1 MRAYF
6 EDQNVKSTGV
16 TLTLILMV
24 AMGVAALIFA
34 EQIITGWVAL
44 GERADISRRDINPIE
59 IITIIGCL
67 LFGFASFRTA
77 WGIYTREEAGWS
89 WAQWMS
95 FAIVLV
101 GVFLLMFELVPQ
113 GMSYISNLV
122 APDIDVIRLGIGVL
136 IFGAGGL
143 AYSFATRD
151 VEADDSKVDKAQGAF
166 TTATSD
172 LTPSQFIRFQ
182 LAKSPSAGAIIGFV
196 GILLIFS
203 IATDL
208 FLTETSIASILT
220 NVSTKGIIAIGVTI
234 LMISGE
240 FDLSVGSMLGAV
252 SLFFMLFMTEGVQGV
267 PGLDQPMSPFIS
279 MLLALAVAVFLG
291 FINGIILVR
300 TGIPS
305 FIVTLGTLQ
314 IYRAIP
320 LVLIPGGRILRYRD
334 YYDTFPQLYFN
345 RWLVMALVLFGLIAL
360 LYTAYKILPNLFN
373 STRHKWA
380 IQHSNGHFG
389 TVTALGYSVVG
400 IVTTLIFAV
409 VGVWLMMVIAYHF
422 DLRNGDIVDPNTVS
436 GQSRLVEYLEDH
448 PDRQSFEVVPIEDE
462 TVTVDDD
469 GGGVQEIEISL
480 DNDGNLPDL
489 SAYSSVTITP
499 ELLKVGFF
507 EVANGRWQFS
517 VLDAWEVP
525 PNANFRNSIV
535 WWAILLIIFHV
546 VLTRTPY
553 GNAVFAVGGNAGA
566 ARAQG
571 INVNRVKIFN
581 FMLVA
586 FLVGIVAVLETA
598 RNPGVDPLKG
608 EGWELEVIA
617 MTVIGGAL
625 LNGGYGSV
633 LGTLLGGLIFGMLQT
648 GLVLAGMNA
657 RLFQG
662 VVGAILIIAVVLN
675 TTVRSIPKN

>member
-6 EDQNVKSTGV
+6 EDQNVKSNGATF
-16 TLTLILMV
+16 TLILMLV
-24 AMGVAALIFA
+24 MGIFALIFA
-34 EQIITGWVAL
+34 EQIATGWIAL
-44 GERADISRRDINPIE
+44 GERVGISRRDINLIE
-59 IITIIGCL
+59 WGAIIGSL
-67 LFGFASFRTA
+67 LFSLASFRTV

-95 FAIVLV
+95 FVTILV
-101 GVFLLMFELVPQ
+101 GLLLLMMELVPQ
-113 GMSYISNLV
+113 GMAFISNLI
-122 APDIDVIRLGIGVL
+122 APDIDIVRLVIGGT
-136 IFGAGGL
+136 IFISASIS
-143 AYSFATRD
+143 YSIATRD
-151 VEADDSKVDKAQGAF
+151 VEADDSKVDKMQGAF

-172 LTPSQFIRFQ
+172 LTPSQFLRFQ
-182 LAKSPSAGAIIGFV
+182 LAKSPSAGAIIGFI
-196 GILLIFS
+196 GIFLVFS
-203 IATDL
+203 ISTDL
-208 FLTETSIASILT
+208 FLSETSIASILT
-220 NVSTKGIIAIGVTI
+220 NVSTKGIVAIGVTI

-252 SLFFMLFMTEGVQGV
+252 SLFFMLFMTEGVQGI

-279 MLLALAVAVFLG
+279 MFLALAVAVFLG
-291 FINGIILVR
+291 FINGIILIR

-334 YYDTFPQLYFN
+334 YYDDFPQLYFN
-345 RWLVMALVLFGLIAL
+345 RWLVMAVILFGLIAL
-360 LYTAYKILPNLFN
+360 LYSAYKVLPNLLK
-373 STRHKWA
+373 STQNKWA
-380 IQHSNGHFG
+380 IQHNNGHFG
-389 TVTALGYSVVG
+389 TVTALAYSFIGV
-400 IVTTLIFAV
+400 VTTLIFAV
-409 VGVWLMMVIAYHF
+409 IGVWLVMAIAYHF
-422 DLRNGDIVDPNTVS
+422 DLRNGDIVDPNTEA
-436 GQSRLVEYLEDH
+436 GQNRLVAYLVDH
-448 PDRQSFEVVPIEDE
+448 PEQRIFEAVPIDSD
-462 TVTVDDD
+462 VT
-469 GGGVQEIEISL
+469 QEIQVSL
-480 DNDGNLPDL
+480 DNDGELLNV
-489 SAYSSVTITP
+489 SIYSSITITP

-517 VLDAWEVP
+517 VLDYWEVP
-525 PNANFRNSIV
+525 PNSNFRNSII
-535 WWAILLIIFHV
+535 WWGILLIIFHV
-546 VLTRTPY
+546 ILTRTRY
-553 GNAVFAVGGNAGA
+553 GNSVFAVGGNPGA

-662 VVGAILIIAVVLN
+662 VIGAILIIAVVLN